1 MAAEHLDDRRRPA
14 KAGVGPDED
23 SFGSSSN
30 EEVDQRLGEPK
41 IDLANAQRRPFPP
54 VAPWVVDVDVEAV
67 LMRGVARP
75 EPAAV
80 RLAEVSD
87 AHPRRARM
95 AGRISGDDAED
106 DANQLVGPP
115 APPGAV
121 GLPVEQR
128 IPREERRAA
137 RR

>member
-23 SFGSSSN
+23 SFSSSSN

-41 IDLANAQRRPFPP
+41 IELANVRRPFPP
-54 VAPWVVDVDVEAV
+54 VPPWVVDVDVEAV
-67 LMRGVARP
+67 LMRGVARA

-95 AGRISGDDAED
+95 AGRISSDDAED